1 MNPQMIRYFV
11 VQTASSMVRTP
22 LVQLIAI
29 STITVSLTVLC
40 SLMTL
45 TRNLDDAMTRW
56 NRGLGVIAFLKAN
69 ADDSEVLQLAE
80 EVRSWAEVGSVTVH
94 DRDAAMGDI
103 QAMFNGREALNNDI
117 DRHILPISIEVA
129 LEMNSGP
136 NKSVALW
143 QHD

>member
-1 MNPQMIRYFV
+1 ME
-11 VQTASSMVRTP
+11 S
-22 LVQLIAI
+22 
-29 STITVSLTVLC
+29 
-40 SLMTL
+40 
-45 TRNLDDAMTRW
+45 
-56 NRGLGVIAFLKAN
+56 GLGVIAFLKAN

-103 QAMFNGREALNNDI
+103 QAMFNGQALNNDI